1 MNKKRVDIPAA
12 QFINPGIFECNDAR
26 RKELLRF
33 KEAVDRG
40 GFMDDEQKKL
50 WKMMGYMLSNS
61 QLAQATQI
69 IVTENL
75 KQLSTKEKLEAL
87 KPVNFK
93 KAA

>member
-1 MNKKRVDIPAA
+1 MDIPAT
-12 QFINPGIFECNDAR
+12 QFLNPGIFACDDAR
-26 RKELLRF
+26 RAELLRF
-33 KEAVDRG
+33 KQAVDRS

-50 WKMMGYMLSNS
+50 WKMMGYMLSNQ

-69 IVTENL
+69 IVTESL
-75 KQLSTKEKLEAL
+75 KQLSTKKKLEAL